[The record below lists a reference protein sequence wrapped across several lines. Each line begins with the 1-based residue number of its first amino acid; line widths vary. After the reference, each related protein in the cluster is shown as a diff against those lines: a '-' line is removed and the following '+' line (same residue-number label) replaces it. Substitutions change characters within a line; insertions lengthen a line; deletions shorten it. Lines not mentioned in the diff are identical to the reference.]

1 MQVVARRTLKQFWE
15 RHPQAQSPL
24 RAWFAVVTKA
34 EWRTPADV
42 KTGFGTTVDFVG
54 DNRLVFDLGGNKYR
68 LVVHVAYPFGR
79 VLVKFIGTHAEY
91 DRIHPETVSW
101 RKSRSAQSEAKP
113 NTKRR

>member
-1 MQVVARRTLKQFWE
+1 
-15 RHPQAQSPL
+15 
-24 RAWFAVVTKA
+24 
-34 EWRTPADV
+34 
-42 KTGFGTTVDFVG
+42 
-54 DNRLVFDLGGNKYR
+54 
-68 LVVHVAYPFGR
+68 VVHVAYPFGR